1 MTDPVLNFL
10 TDVFSQAGIYSGFI
24 ALAVIAINTIVSA
37 FSGKGLSISIN

>member
-24 ALAVIAINTIVSA
+24 ALAVITINTIVSA
-37 FSGKGLSISIN
+37 FSGKGLTIN